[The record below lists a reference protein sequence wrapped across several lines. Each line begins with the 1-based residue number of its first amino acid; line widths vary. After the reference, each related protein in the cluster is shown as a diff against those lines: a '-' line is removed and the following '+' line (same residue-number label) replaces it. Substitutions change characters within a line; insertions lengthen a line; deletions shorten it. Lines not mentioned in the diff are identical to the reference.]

1 MSKARKLL
9 SSSLIILFIMWA
21 NMSMSASERKVSFNK
36 DWKFHRGSVAN
47 AEQPLY
53 NDNKWRVIDLPH
65 DWSVEPVPIQKDGIT
80 TGPFSQLNES
90 GAGGA
95 DTGQTLGGEGWY
107 RKEFTIERQDSDKL
121 ITLYFEGVYNQSE
134 IWVNGKKVYF
144 NPYGYTSY
152 KIDITEYCNAPGVAN
167 TIAVKV
173 VNAGQNSRWY
183 SGSGIYR
190 HVWLIKTNKL
200 HLDEW
205 DTFINASELKG
216 KDAIVKFSTTIHNQ
230 IQESGSG
237 ELNIRIVS
245 PAGKEIFSTSQN
257 VALSNGI
264 PISNSF
270 PLKNPE
276 VWSVDNPVLY
286 TAEISVSENG
296 KEYDKISIPFGVRTI
311 AFSAEKGFL
320 LNGKSLKLKGG
331 CVHHDNGFLGAAAIN
346 RAEEKK
352 VELLKANGYNAVRCA
367 HNQVSEYFLDACDR
381 LGILVIHETFDQWQ
395 KPKRDQD
402 YHQFFNEWSD
412 KDLAGSVR
420 RDRNHPS
427 IIMWSIGNEI
437 EQRADSIGEE
447 IAKRLVT
454 TIKKYDTSCYTT
466 VGANDF
472 WDRRNFK
479 WNIDSE
485 RAFRNVDVSG
495 YNYMWT
501 AYENDHT
508 AYPNRIIYGSESF
521 PKEAAQNW
529 NLVEK
534 HPYII
539 GDFVWT
545 AMDYIGEAGL
555 GHALELSE
563 GEQNPQFMGWPWYNA
578 WCGDIDFCGDKKPQ
592 SYYRDILW
600 REREISM
607 AVRPP
612 VASGKKEIIN
622 GWGWTDELLSWNWK
636 GLEGQTVRVNVY
648 SRSPK
653 VRLYLNDKLIG
664 EKETGIENYTATFDV
679 VYTPGILKAV
689 NVNKNKETASTV
701 LKTTGLPASIRLIT
715 DRSKIKADK
724 NDLAYVK
731 MEIIDKDGEVIPD
744 ANLPVS
750 IRCQGN
756 GSVVAS
762 GNAAYDDMKSF
773 RSLTPDTFRG
783 KAIAIVQPQ
792 EERGKITL
800 TVSAEGLEDS
810 QIEIETY

>member
-1 MSKARKLL
+1 
-9 SSSLIILFIMWA
+9 
-21 NMSMSASERKVSFNK
+21 
-36 DWKFHRGSVAN
+36 
-47 AEQPLY
+47 
-53 NDNKWRVIDLPH
+53 
-65 DWSVEPVPIQKDGIT
+65 
-80 TGPFSQLNES
+80 
-90 GAGGA
+90 
-95 DTGQTLGGEGWY
+95 
-107 RKEFTIERQDSDKL
+107 
-121 ITLYFEGVYNQSE
+121 
-134 IWVNGKKVYF
+134 
-144 NPYGYTSY
+144 
-152 KIDITEYCNAPGVAN
+152 
-167 TIAVKV
+167 
-173 VNAGQNSRWY
+173 
-183 SGSGIYR
+183 
-190 HVWLIKTNKL
+190 
-200 HLDEW
+200 
-205 DTFINASELKG
+205 
-216 KDAIVKFSTTIHNQ
+216 
-230 IQESGSG
+230 
-237 ELNIRIVS
+237 
-245 PAGKEIFSTSQN
+245 
-257 VALSNGI
+257 
-264 PISNSF
+264 
-270 PLKNPE
+270 
-276 VWSVDNPVLY
+276 
-286 TAEISVSENG
+286 
-296 KEYDKISIPFGVRTI
+296 
-311 AFSAEKGFL
+311 
-320 LNGKSLKLKGG
+320 
-331 CVHHDNGFLGAAAIN
+331 
-346 RAEEKK
+346 
-352 VELLKANGYNAVRCA
+352 
-367 HNQVSEYFLDACDR
+367 
-381 LGILVIHETFDQWQ
+381 
-395 KPKRDQD
+395 
-402 YHQFFNEWSD
+402 
-412 KDLAGSVR
+412 
-420 RDRNHPS
+420 
-427 IIMWSIGNEI
+427 
-437 EQRADSIGEE
+437 
-447 IAKRLVT
+447 
-454 TIKKYDTSCYTT
+454 
-466 VGANDF
+466 
-472 WDRRNFK
+472 
-479 WNIDSE
+479 
-485 RAFRNVDVSG
+485 
-495 YNYMWT
+495 MWT
-501 AYENDHT
+501 AYENDHA

-612 VASGKKEIIN
+612 VARGKKEIIN

-664 EKETGIENYTATFDV
+664 EKETDIENYTATFNV
-679 VYTPGILKAV
+679 VYTPGILKAI

-701 LKTTGLPASIRLIT
+701 LKTTGLPASIRLIA

-724 NDLAYVK
+724 NDLAYIK
-731 MEIIDKDGEVIPD
+731 IEIVDKDGEVIPD

-773 RSLTPDTFRG
+773 RSLAPDTFRG